1 MVVTGGRF
9 AFIFSRSILSWYREY
24 GLSAALSCDNITL
37 SGTRAI
43 SSSSQLTHLVMDIG
57 MPMPYVEMRPALDV
71 RNLTR
76 AVGVTG
82 FTWAEARDVLLA
94 GINAAFLPEEEKKNV
109 VAEFEA
115 ELDKTAAELGL
126 AWELRDAEPEQ
137 AAAAAEVTEDDD
149 H

>member
-1 MVVTGGRF
+1 
-9 AFIFSRSILSWYREY
+9 
-24 GLSAALSCDNITL
+24 
-37 SGTRAI
+37 
-43 SSSSQLTHLVMDIG
+43 
-57 MPMPYVEMRPALDV
+57 MPMPYVETRPALDV

-82 FTWAEARDVLLA
+82 FTWAEARNVLLA

-126 AWELRDAEPEQ
+126 AWELRDAEPEK